1 MLVNDLMRGRV
12 LYVAELF
19 PPRPPDC
26 SVKKRTFPTRSYS
39 AQTKWAGGASMKS
52 MVQKTLLGLV
62 FAGLLAVSA
71 PAADVV
77 IRLAPPRILVEKRPP
92 RPSHNHVW
100 VTGYHRW
107 DGNAY
112 QWQGRKW
119 EEPPARHRRWVAHH
133 YVRRNGG
140 YVLVEG
146 HWQ

>member
-1 MLVNDLMRGRV
+1 
-12 LYVAELF
+12 
-19 PPRPPDC
+19 
-26 SVKKRTFPTRSYS
+26 
-39 AQTKWAGGASMKS
+39 MKS

-62 FAGLLAVSA
+62 FAGLLTVSA

-77 IRLAPPRILVEKRPP
+77 IRVAPPRVLVEKRPP
-92 RPSHNHVW
+92 PPSRNHVW

-107 DGNAY
+107 DGKAY
-112 QWQGRKW
+112 QWQGGRW
-119 EEPPARHRRWVAHH
+119 EVPPAGHRKWVAHR